1 MSRADKRAA
10 RPKVVLSGG
19 AGLVGQ
25 NLIARL
31 RQSGYTDLVVLDKH
45 RTNLDILRKLHP
57 AVTAECVDLADA
69 GPWERHFA
77 GAATVVILH
86 AQIGDL
92 RAEPFIRNNVTA
104 TEQVLEATRRH
115 GVPFVVHVSSSVVES
130 CANDH
135 YTNTKRTQEKMVAA
149 SGLPAVILRPTLM
162 FGWFDR
168 KHLGWLAR
176 FMRRTPIFPIP
187 GDGRYLRQ
195 PLYAGDFCNIIA
207 KCIEMRCAGSTYNI
221 SGLEKIDYIDMIREI
236 RHASSASARLVRLP
250 IGLFQSLLR
259 LWAVFDR
266 NPPFTAEQLRA
277 LIAHD
282 EFEVIDWPGIFGV
295 RATPF
300 AAAIEQT
307 LNDPTYA
314 RIVLDF

>member
-1 MSRADKRAA
+1 MSTAEDNAA

-31 RQSGYTDLVVLDKH
+31 RQSRYTDLVVLDKH
-45 RTNLDILRKLHP
+45 RTNLEILRRLHP
-57 AVTAECVDLADA
+57 EVTAECVDLADA

-77 GAATVVILH
+77 SAAAVVILH

-92 RAEPFIRNNVTA
+92 HAEPFIRNNVTA
-104 TEQVLEATRRH
+104 TERVLEVTHRYS
-115 GVPFVVHVSSSVVES
+115 VPFVVHVSSSVVQS
-130 CANDH
+130 SANDH

-176 FMRRTPIFPIP
+176 FMRRTPVFPIP
-187 GDGRYLRQ
+187 GDGRYMRQ
-195 PLYAGDFCNIIA
+195 PLYVGDFCGIIA
-207 KCIEMRCAGSTYNI
+207 RCIEMRCAGGTYNI
-221 SGLEKIDYIDMIREI
+221 SGLEKIDYIEMIREI
-236 RHASSASARLVRLP
+236 RRASGAGTPLVRLP
-250 IGLFQSLLR
+250 VGLFQALLR

-266 NPPFTAEQLRA
+266 NPPFTADQLRA

-282 EFEVIDWPGIFGV
+282 EFEVIDWPKIFGV
-295 RATPF
+295 PATPF

-307 LNDPTYA
+307 LNHPTYG